1 MNFSD
6 RARLPSNGSSAD
18 RGMDSVRRRVFLA
31 TALSCIPA
39 CVAFGLHAWFG
50 GYRFLAALEWSMAA
64 AAAGVFAAARRH
76 PSAVSP
82 RFVLVAALAVF
93 FFYLFA
99 SGGVARSG
107 PYWSVL
113 VPLGCTFML
122 GLRRG
127 SLVSAAYLFACAAWM
142 AASLSSAP
150 ELAPL
155 PLPSALRLA
164 ATFAVVFILSA
175 AYEISQTRARMS
187 LCAEVDARRRMELEL
202 QQANLSLTDATQKAN
217 AANQAKSEFL
227 ANMSHEIRTPLNAIV
242 GFAQILEN
250 DPSLGPRQ
258 AEQARTIA
266 GSSRHLLDLVNDLLD
281 MSKIEAGRLSLAPS
295 AFLLG
300 DLLDEIEST
309 FRARAEGKNLRFSF
323 DRSDS
328 LPVAISADVA
338 KLRQIWSNLLGNAV
352 KFTRSGRVVARIRS
366 EPLPADPESVLLVAE
381 VEDTGP
387 GIPHEDLPGI
397 FDAFRQSAAG
407 REAGGTGLG
416 LAITDRLLSL
426 MGGSIDVESMPGI
439 GCRFRFR
446 LPVRRARDADAH
458 KSSGNLRVR
467 HLATGHPP
475 VRVLAVDDQ
484 KANRLLLRDVLE
496 PAGFEV
502 RLAANGLDAISAFA
516 EWHPHAVL
524 MDLRMPG
531 MDGYETIRRIQSL
544 PNGASVP
551 IVAVT
556 ASVFGDDSGQIQSC
570 GAAAVVRKPFHAED
584 VFGALQSIL
593 DLRFVYHRDSP
604 AASAPSPLPD
614 DLARI
619 PGDLRLDMAQAV
631 ESGDMDRLRGAIDR
645 LAPDFPALA
654 LGLGYLARQYDYETI
669 ARLLANSGGPA
680 QKDDAP

>member
-1 MNFSD
+1 
-6 RARLPSNGSSAD
+6 
-18 RGMDSVRRRVFLA
+18 
-31 TALSCIPA
+31 
-39 CVAFGLHAWFG
+39 
-50 GYRFLAALEWSMAA
+50 MAA
-64 AAAGVFAAARRH
+64 VSFGVFAAARRN
-76 PSAVSP
+76 PAGESP
-82 RFVLVAALAVF
+82 RLVLVALLSVF

-99 SGGVARSG
+99 TGGVARSG

-127 SLVSAAYLFACAAWM
+127 SIVSAAFLFACAAWI
-142 AASLSSAP
+142 AGSLFSAP
-150 ELAPL
+150 DLPPVL
-155 PLPSALRLA
+155 PLPTFLRLA
-164 ATFAVVFILSA
+164 AIYSVVFILSA
-175 AYEISQTRARMS
+175 AYEISQTRARLS
-187 LCAEVDARRRMELEL
+187 LCAEVEARRRMEGEL
-202 QQANLSLTDATQKAN
+202 QRTNLALSDATQKAN

-258 AEQARTIA
+258 TEQAHTIA

-295 AFLLG
+295 AFILG

-309 FRARAEGKNLRFSF
+309 FGARAEEKNLRFSL

-328 LPVAISADVA
+328 LPVAISADMA

-352 KFTRSGRVVARIRS
+352 KFTRSGRVVARIRAES
-366 EPLPADPESVLLVAE
+366 VPSDPESVLLVAE

-387 GIPHEDLPGI
+387 GIPLDDLPNI

-407 REAGGTGLG
+407 RDAGGTGLG

-446 LPVRRARDADAH
+446 VPVRRADDADAQA
-458 KSSGNLRVR
+458 SSRSLRVN
-467 HLATGHPP
+467 HLAPGQPS
-475 VRVLAVDDQ
+475 VRGLAVDDQ
-484 KANRLLLRDVLE
+484 KANRFLLRDLLE

-502 RLAANGLDAISAFA
+502 RLAANGPDAISIFS
-516 EWHPHAVL
+516 EWRPHVVL

-531 MDGYETIRRIQSL
+531 MDGYETMRRIKSL
-544 PNGASVP
+544 PEGRDVP

-556 ASVFGDDSGQIQSC
+556 ASVFGDDSGQIRSS
-570 GAAAVVRKPFHAED
+570 GAAAVVRKPFQADD

-593 DLRFVYHRDSP
+593 NLRFVYHRESP
-604 AASAPSPLPD
+604 ASAAPAPLPD

-619 PGDLRLDMAQAV
+619 PDALRLDMAHAV

-645 LAPDFPALA
+645 LAPDYPALA
-654 LGLGYLARQYDYETI
+654 LALGYLARQYDYETI
-669 ARLLANSGGPA
+669 ARLLSNAGGLP
-680 QKDDAP
+680 QKESAP